1 MNPIS
6 RVALVVSFVAPFLA
20 AFLSLMPTARGQSR
34 PTPSVTNGVVAAVAR
49 AAAEP
54 DGDTNAF
61 VVVDGQRQLLVTA
74 TPDAP
79 LLWRTSGHALT
90 DIVSRLTEIGCDED
104 EVAWQVDGRT
114 VLCTEPSRHGLT
126 EAQAAVGQL
135 QHIRILA
142 TGHPRMTDP
151 IAAALAPR
159 AIGLVQVI
167 EYARR
172 HHGRAPHAARAKRG
186 HRHH

>member
-1 MNPIS
+1 MYRLIGLS
-6 RVALVVSFVAPFLA
+6 ITFLPFLL
-20 AFLSLMPTARGQSR
+20 AFLLLFPAPARGQGR
-34 PTPSVTNGVVAAVAR
+34 PTPTVTSGVVAAVAR
-49 AAAEP
+49 AAEP
-54 DGDTNAF
+54 SPDSDPF

-74 TPDAP
+74 TRDAP

-90 DIVSRLTEIGCDED
+90 DIMSRLTEIGCDED

-126 EAQAAVGQL
+126 AAQAAVGEL
-135 QHIRILA
+135 QHIRIMTSA
-142 TGHPRMTDP
+142 HPRMTDP
-151 IAAALAPR
+151 VAAALNPR

-172 HHGRAPHAARAKRG
+172 HHGRAPHAARAKRS
-186 HRHH
+186 HSRH